1 MTTRTRVMA
10 CMFALAIGTVGLEA
24 QMRSNKLGLG
34 VASSMY
40 TYSGDYLTKASG
52 LGGGLS
58 VSYSPWQS
66 IGFRALAG
74 VGQFGY
80 TVSAG
85 SNPAGSGEALTT
97 FMTLN
102 LYVAGN
108 LMPNSSFN
116 PFVTAGA
123 GYIYFDPRLK
133 TGVALT
139 GADIPTNDF
148 NYFVG
153 GGFDYFLSEFVS
165 VSLGAE
171 MCISNTD
178 QFDGSKP
185 KSSASNDS
193 YLRAGLEV
201 RYYFF
206 DKAFLARMLET
217 LKARYE

>member
-34 VASSMY
+34 VAGSMY
-40 TYSGDYLTKASG
+40 SYSGEYAGTTG
-52 LGGGLS
+52 MGGGLS
-58 VSYSPWQS
+58 AVYSPWPS
-66 IGFRALAG
+66 IGFRTLVG
-74 VGQFGY
+74 VGQLGY
-80 TVSAG
+80 TVVAG
-85 SNPAGSGEALTT
+85 KNTELPTLAGPALTT
-97 FMTLN
+97 FATMN

-116 PFVTAGA
+116 PYVMAGA
-123 GYIYFDPRLK
+123 GYIFFDPRLE
-133 TGVALT
+133 TNVALT
-139 GADIPTNDF
+139 GGGIATNDF
-148 NYFVG
+148 NFFIG
-153 GGFDYFLSEFVS
+153 GGFDYFLSEFMS

-178 QFDGSKP
+178 RFDGAKGAV
-185 KSSASNDS
+185 SASNDS
-193 YLRAGLEV
+193 YIRAGLEI

-217 LKARYE
+217 LKA